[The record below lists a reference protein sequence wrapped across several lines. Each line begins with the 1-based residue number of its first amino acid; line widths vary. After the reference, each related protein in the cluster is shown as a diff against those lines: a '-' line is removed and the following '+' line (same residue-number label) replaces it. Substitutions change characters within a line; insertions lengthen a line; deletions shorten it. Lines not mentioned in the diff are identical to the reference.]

1 MSSPPAAHSTSS
13 RTAVLGWLQTL
24 TLALILTVSAAGC
37 AAVGGIFKAGLWV
50 GLITAFLV
58 IAVVFFLVRS
68 LSR

>member
-1 MSSPPAAHSTSS
+1 
-13 RTAVLGWLQTL
+13 V
-24 TLALILTVSAAGC
+24 TVSAAGC

-58 IAVVFFLVRS
+58 VAVVFFLVRS

>member
-1 MSSPPAAHSTSS
+1 MSSPPGAQSTSS

-24 TLALILTVSAAGC
+24 TLLLIVTVSAAGC

-50 GLITAFLV
+50 GLITAILV
-58 IAVVFFLVRS
+58 VAVVFFLVRS